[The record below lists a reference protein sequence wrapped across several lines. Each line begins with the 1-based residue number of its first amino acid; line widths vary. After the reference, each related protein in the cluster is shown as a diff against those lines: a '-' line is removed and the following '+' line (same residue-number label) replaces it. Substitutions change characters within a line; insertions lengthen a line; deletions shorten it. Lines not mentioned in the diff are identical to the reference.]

1 MEDEALTQILR
12 RVRHIALVGASDKPE
27 RASYRVMAY
36 LLAQGYRVTPIS
48 PKLAGQTLL
57 GQRVYATLEEVT
69 QPIDMVDVFRNAD
82 AAYGIAQQAIAVGA
96 SVLWLQL
103 GVINPEASALAQAA
117 GLQVV
122 MDRCPKIEI
131 PRLGL
136 ERDGA

>member
-57 GQRVYATLEEVT
+57 GQRVYAALEEVT

-103 GVINPEASALAQAA
+103 GVINPEASALAQAV

-136 ERDGA
+136 ERDEA